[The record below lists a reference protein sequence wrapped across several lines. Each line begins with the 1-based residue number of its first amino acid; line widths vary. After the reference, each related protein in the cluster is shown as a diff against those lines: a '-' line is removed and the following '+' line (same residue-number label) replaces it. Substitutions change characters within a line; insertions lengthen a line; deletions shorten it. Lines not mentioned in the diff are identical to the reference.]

1 MSKRKSIVLTT
12 IIAIVL
18 VVLTVM
24 TFVRFTVPFY
34 KNGTY
39 NFNSILG
46 AITLDQDIDDGV
58 AYDLTLK
65 DNIDASD
72 VDINEKAVINTL
84 KARLKALGYENAIVN
99 AYRASETENY
109 SFHIEMRASETYSQD
124 ISVVAAY
131 GELVFYDGDGNEITT
146 GDEAVK
152 SAKYVG
158 PTTTADTNHYVELK
172 FTNEGYSAIKS
183 AIDAAESEFKL
194 SIKLGETEVF
204 SSALNADYIQN
215 NTLYITSSNRDTAEQ
230 LALQISSG
238 GLEYEY
244 EISEAYVVENSVDGI
259 FWGVTIA
266 IIVSLLIMIVLYRGF
281 GLLSAISVYAFIL
294 VELVMM
300 ILVPGIILSAGG
312 IFGILTATLMTTVM
326 LVDVMERVKKEYA
339 MGKTVKAAVKAG
351 YNKSLAFQLEACG
364 AVGVFALAIFALC
377 AGYVKNFAIT
387 LGIGAAVCALAVT
400 CFSRL
405 VVSVMLPLLKNKS
418 EGFLKLTRDGGE
430 GNV

>member
-18 VVLTVM
+18 TVLTVM

-39 NFNSILG
+39 NFNSVLG
-46 AITLDQDIDDGV
+46 AIALDQDIDDGV

-84 KARLKALGYENAIVN
+84 KARLNALGYENAIVN
-99 AYRASETENY
+99 AFRTSESENY

-124 ISVVAAY
+124 IAVVAAY

-172 FTNEGYSAIKS
+172 FTDEGYNAIKT
-183 AIDAAESEFKL
+183 AIDSAESEFKL
-194 SIKLGETEVF
+194 SIKLGENEVF
-204 SSALNADYIQN
+204 SSALSADYIQN
-215 NTLYITSSNRDTAEQ
+215 NTLFITSNSRDTAEQ

-244 EISEAYVVENSVDGI
+244 EISDAYAVENSVKGI
-259 FWGVTIA
+259 FWGVTVAVILA
-266 IIVSLLIMIVLYRGF
+266 LVIMIIVYRGYGVLSALSVYTFLLIE
-281 GLLSAISVYAFIL
+281 LL
-294 VELVMM
+294 MM
-300 ILVPGIILSAGG
+300 ILVPGIVLSAGG
-312 IFGILTATLMTTVM
+312 IFGILTATLMTAVM
-326 LVDVMERVKKEYA
+326 LVDVMQRVKKEYA
-339 MGKTVKAAVKAG
+339 SGKTVKAAVKAG
-351 YNKSLAFQLEACG
+351 YNKALWFQLESCG
-364 AVGVFALAIFALC
+364 IVGALALIAFFLC
-377 AGYVKNFAIT
+377 SGYVKNFAIT
-387 LGIGAAVCALAVT
+387 LGIGAVVCALAVT
-400 CFSRL
+400 CVSRL
-405 VVSVMLPLLKNKS
+405 FVSVTLPLLKGKS
-418 EGFLKLTRDGGE
+418 EGFLNLTREGDN